1 MQDPIDVRT
10 IGERLE
16 AGFYTSLEMFAA
28 DFRRMFN
35 NARIYNAPETLY
47 YKVCATRQTPIEV
60 RAQPAGAILG
70 VARDVSA
77 EDVVS

>member
-16 AGFYTSLEMFAA
+16 AGFYTTLEMFAA

-47 YKVCATRQTPIEV
+47 YKVCTTR
-60 RAQPAGAILG
+60 
-70 VARDVSA
+70 
-77 EDVVS
+77 

>member
-47 YKVCATRQTPIEV
+47 YKVGCRCKSAVQLVQCLALCTQCDT
-60 RAQPAGAILG
+60 
-70 VARDVSA
+70 VS
-77 EDVVS
+77 